1 MELYHLALQLWVGF
15 SNGDVVITI
24 HCEKLN
30 MYQLIK
36 RIFDIIL
43 SLTAIICLCW
53 LLFPIIIILLC
64 TGEHYIFYKQM
75 RVGNGGKMFA
85 VLKFATMLKDS
96 PNIGDGLVTTRNDP
110 RVLPVGKF
118 LRKTKLNELPQLF
131 NILLGSMSIVGPRP
145 MVQPDY
151 DAYTEEAKQCYNAM
165 TPGLSGI
172 GSIVFRDEEYFISK
186 AKEPM
191 KFLRNIIQPFKGEL
205 EIWYYRNRSLWVDA
219 KIIFLTVWT
228 VIFPNSGLV
237 YKTFPTLPRK
247 DFNNEVELFNKE
259 FNSPSPSQL

>member
-1 MELYHLALQLWVGF
+1 
-15 SNGDVVITI
+15 
-24 HCEKLN
+24 
-30 MYQLIK
+30 MYQFIK

-43 SLTAIICLCW
+43 SLIAIICLSW
-53 LLFPIIIILLC
+53 LLIPIIIILLC

-75 RVGNGGKMFA
+75 RVGKGGNMFA

-96 PNIGDGLVTTRNDP
+96 PNIGAGLVTTRNDP

-131 NILLGSMSIVGPRP
+131 NILLGSMSIIGPRP

-165 TPGLSGI
+165 APGLSGI

-191 KFLRNIIQPFKGEL
+191 RFLRDIIQPFKGEL
-205 EIWYYRNRSLWVDA
+205 EIWYFQNRNLWVDI

-228 VIFPNSGLV
+228 ILFPNSGLV
-237 YKTFPTLPRK
+237 YKTFPTLPQK
-247 DFNNEVELFNKE
+247 DFNDEVELFNEK
-259 FNSPSPSQL
+259 FNSTIHSQL